1 MKELRKS
8 IRVDARLFISYDILD
23 QEGRVVQAGMAL
35 SEDLS
40 KEGLKIKDKS
50 TLPVDTPIK
59 IHLAAG
65 EDVVNLTGKVR
76 HIQKMSGNTYHIGI
90 EFVKIDDEEL
100 KKLMQAYPGIEK

>member
-8 IRVDARLFISYDILD
+8 VRVDAQLFISYDILD
-23 QEGRVVQAGMAL
+23 HEGRVVQAGMAL

-40 KEGLKIKDKS
+40 REGVKIKDKS

-65 EDVVNLTGKVR
+65 DEVVDITGQVR
-76 HIQKMSGNTYHIGI
+76 HIQKMSGNNYHIGI
-90 EFVKIDDEEL
+90 EFVQIEDDDL
-100 KKLMQAYPGIEK
+100 KKLLRVYPGIEK